1 MTLESKVTVLDPFT
15 HTTKDSM
22 TIWNFDFN
30 RENSA
35 KETKK
40 VMIDETFC
48 TLVVVGEKYLEKKDF
63 QKVLKKID
71 EIRRIIRIEP

>member
-1 MTLESKVTVLDPFT
+1 MILEGEVTVLDPFT

-48 TLVVVGEKYLEKKDF
+48 TLVVIGEKVLEENTFRKT
-63 QKVLKKID
+63 LMKID
-71 EIRRIIRIEP
+71 EIRRIIR